1 GSNAIGI
8 FSAFIADEGVELRGV
23 EAGGRGATLGDHAA
37 RFSGGRPGV
46 LQGTYTYVLQNDDG
60 QIGLTHSISA
70 GLDYAAVGP
79 EHALLHDQGR
89 AIYTT
94 ADDEEA
100 LNAFQ
105 TLARLEGIIPALESA
120 HAVAEAI
127 KIAPAMRPDQII
139 LINLSGRGDKDI
151 FTVARA
157 LGVEVER

>member
-1 GSNAIGI
+1 M
-8 FSAFIADEGVELRGV
+8 
-23 EAGGRGATLGDHAA
+23 
-37 RFSGGRPGV
+37 

-100 LNAFQ
+100 LDAFQ
-105 TLARLEGIIPALESA
+105 ALARLEGIIPALESA

-157 LGVEVER
+157 LGVEVGG